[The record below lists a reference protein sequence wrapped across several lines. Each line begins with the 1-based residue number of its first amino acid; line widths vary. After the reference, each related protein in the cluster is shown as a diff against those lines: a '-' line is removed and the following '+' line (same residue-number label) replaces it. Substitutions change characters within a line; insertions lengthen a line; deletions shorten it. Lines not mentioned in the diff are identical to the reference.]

1 MNVGTKVYT
10 ERKEAGTALIAMG
23 QSIRQPNTFLPA
35 GAYLGFP
42 MEVIYESMNRTIGVR
57 LMGSASHM
65 TELGTDP
72 VGNIHRINHVLERME
87 ADLLTNTQ
95 MLEKTKD
102 QMETARQ
109 EIHRPFEQEAELAE
123 KMERL
128 EKLNALL
135 SVDGKK
141 YVLEES
147 KPEAQE
153 PVKLPA
159 RTTMAEVKGVVAE
172 RKISYKPFANKI
184 CGMKAKMSFET
195 VRQ

>member
-1 MNVGTKVYT
+1 
-10 ERKEAGTALIAMG
+10 MG

-65 TELGTDP
+65 TELGADP
-72 VGNIHRINHVLERME
+72 VGNIQRINHVLERME

-153 PVKLPA
+153 PVKLSA

-172 RKISYKPFANKI
+172 RKANYNVPLE
-184 CGMKAKMSFET
+184 CET
-195 VRQ
+195 VFYRNGI

>member
-1 MNVGTKVYT
+1 
-10 ERKEAGTALIAMG
+10 
-23 QSIRQPNTFLPA
+23 
-35 GAYLGFP
+35 
-42 MEVIYESMNRTIGVR
+42 
-57 LMGSASHM
+57 M

-72 VGNIHRINHVLERME
+72 VGNIQRINHVLERME

-95 MLEKTKD
+95 MIEKTKD

-109 EIHRPFEQEAELAE
+109 EIDRPFEQEAELAE

-147 KPEAQE
+147 KPEEQE

-172 RKISYKPFANKI
+172 RKANYNVPLE
-184 CGMKAKMSFET
+184 CET
-195 VRQ
+195 VFYRNGI